1 MRGLPFTP
9 STIVRLRGIVTV
21 DVRCACAV
29 PHHLT
34 WPQYRTLQDGYLW
47 VLSITQYR
55 TLQDG
60 YEWVLSITQYRTLQ
74 DGYEWRTL
82 YNLVLAANTE

>member
-1 MRGLPFTP
+1 MDKVGEMRRHERPAVY
-9 STIVRLRGIVTV
+9 SVTIVRLRGIVTV

-60 YEWVLSITQYRTLQ
+60 Y
-74 DGYEWRTL
+74 
-82 YNLVLAANTE
+82 